1 MNFFRKLFGLTIL
14 AFKQIIRNRTRSILT
29 ITGVSAGMFLFAT
42 VETMQEALKKAT
54 VSTAKDTT
62 LVVYRENRFCP
73 ATSRLPQYYLD
84 DINEIDG
91 VTQVV
96 PIQIMV
102 NNCGTSLDV
111 VVFRGVPT
119 NSLTLLCPNL
129 EIINGSIENWR
140 SREDGA
146 LVGKN
151 LASRRGLGVGDR
163 FDVAGVNVVV
173 TGIIATEDSSQDD
186 NVAFVHLSFLQQA
199 SRVGLGVVTQ
209 FNVKVRDASLL
220 DSVATQIDERFA
232 SDSSPTDTSPE
243 KAFFANTA
251 RELIELIGF
260 SRWLG
265 LAAVL
270 AVMGLV
276 ANTILLTVRGKI
288 SEHAVLKTI
297 GFPNWAIGWLVLTE
311 GMILSLGGGILGV
324 GAAVVF
330 LTQQSMTIGNE
341 GLTIAFIPSSSILI
355 VGLIVSLILGL
366 LAGLYPAWQ
375 AGRHSITESLR
386 TA

>member
-1 MNFFRKLFGLTIL
+1 
-14 AFKQIIRNRTRSILT
+14 
-29 ITGVSAGMFLFAT
+29 
-42 VETMQEALKKAT
+42 
-54 VSTAKDTT
+54 
-62 LVVYRENRFCP
+62 
-73 ATSRLPQYYLD
+73 
-84 DINEIDG
+84 
-91 VTQVV
+91 
-96 PIQIMV
+96 
-102 NNCGTSLDV
+102 
-111 VVFRGVPT
+111 
-119 NSLTLLCPNL
+119 
-129 EIINGSIENWR
+129 
-140 SREDGA
+140 
-146 LVGKN
+146 
-151 LASRRGLGVGDR
+151 
-163 FDVAGVNVVV
+163 
-173 TGIIATEDSSQDD
+173 D